1 MLAAVGREENPQE
14 WKNETR
20 AEEKKNISSTRRLYV
35 AWILIESTKVQS
47 DSHARTIRLFRVGSI
62 VLINMKNEVER

>member
-20 AEEKKNISSTRRLYV
+20 AEKKKTLVRRVDCMSREYSSSRPKYNLTV
-35 AWILIESTKVQS
+35 MPVQS
-47 DSHARTIRLFRVGSI
+47 GFFESDQLF
-62 VLINMKNEVER
+62 